1 MWGLGKE
8 VRPARPIGWCLG
20 FFAVAN
26 MACAQQ
32 AARNAVEF
40 HYANDFFTA
49 TDRYYTQGV
58 QLRHV
63 GDVWARTPTAPL
75 LLRTRSDADPLYG
88 FFLRQDCYTPGS
100 IRSDTIRTGDR
111 PFAAMLYLGQE
122 VTSSDETRG
131 LRMRSQFKLGLL
143 GPCAGCA
150 EEQKWIHH
158 GLGNITP
165 LGWQY
170 QVRTD
175 VIANYGVEVRQRL
188 FRANVYRVHGLG
200 AVEVGTMRD
209 ALTGG
214 LVLELGHPLRANN
227 ERDRSARVRFTAFG
241 QADATAV
248 AFDAAL
254 QGGPF
259 QQHDAYALRADD
271 VERIVLAGEWGGQL
285 SFRHLDLRY
294 GERYITRT
302 FCNGLAHAWGT
313 FSLQVRW

>member
-1 MWGLGKE
+1 M
-8 VRPARPIGWCLG
+8 RRARPPALYVG

-26 MACAQQ
+26 MACAQHVV
-32 AARNAVEF
+32 RNAVDF

-58 QLRHV
+58 LLRHV
-63 GDVWARTPTAPL
+63 GDMWGRTPTAPL
-75 LLRTRSDADPLYG
+75 LLRTHRDTDPLYA
-88 FFLRQDCYTPGS
+88 FFLRQDCYTPGG

-122 VTSSDETRG
+122 LTSSDEARG

-150 EEQKWIHH
+150 EEQQWIHH

-175 VIANYGVEVRQRL
+175 VIANYGVEVRRRL
-188 FRANVYRVHGLG
+188 ASANAYRVHGLG
-200 AVEVGTMRD
+200 AVEVGTIRD

-214 LVLELGHPLRANN
+214 LVLELGHPLRPNN
-227 ERDRSARVRFTAFG
+227 ECDRSARVRFTAYG

-259 QQHDAYALRADD
+259 QQHDAHALRADD
-271 VERIVLAGEWGGQL
+271 LERIVLAGEWGGLL

-302 FCNGLAHAWGT
+302 FRNGLAHGWGT
-313 FSLQVRW
+313 FSLRVWW